1 MMADGARQL
10 RSSLKSLGLTDAA
23 IRAAWPRWWSDDAE
37 HSPSAQAELRFGVAR
52 RLGLDPRSLFGDE
65 RQPPR
70 FRWSDEAR
78 FKHLSGEKPDELAG
92 IVSFA
97 QSVATVTA
105 AALRAEPRQL
115 GTAPELRE
123 QILASG
129 RPYVE
134 LIDMLTLSWAVGIPT
149 LQLRVFPWPRKR
161 MAAMSVATDG
171 TFAVMIGKES
181 NFPAM
186 IAFYVAHELAHI
198 SLGHVGS
205 GHQLVDLEDDGGPV
219 SSDRDAEDQAADA
232 FALELLTGDPR
243 PTVLPD
249 DPLQVSASEL
259 ARTAAS
265 SAENLRINP
274 GTLALCFGYSTGNWA
289 VANAALTRI
298 YNGGQPVW
306 SAVNAIA
313 RQQLAVDELPQD
325 AADFLRS
332 VLGEQTA
339 A

>member
-1 MMADGARQL
+1 MMTDGARRL
-10 RSSLKSLGLTDAA
+10 RSRLKSLGLTDAA

-37 HSPSAQAELRFGVAR
+37 QSPSAQAELRFGVAR
-52 RLGLDPRSLFGDE
+52 RLGLDPRSLFDDE